1 MRNIK
6 VILSLLASIFIITS
20 CSLNSTDE
28 IQKPSSAG
36 KTLEVLL
43 VANENVYKGSVK
55 ELTDSLFGQP
65 QVNLNQP
72 EPIFDV
78 LNISVGLFNS
88 SDLYNKHRNII
99 IVDVNSKNDNKI
111 YTYRDKWAYPQTI
124 FQFSVTN
131 VDEFKTLL
139 RKHFPQIRDD
149 FYEYERLRVNNAF
162 KSLENI
168 NITKALKQKFG
179 FWITVSN
186 EFQLSVIDDN
196 FAWIRKEAKDYS
208 IGILIHTQP
217 YRDSIVFKE
226 KYILNQL
233 DTTMKNHI
241 PGPLDG
247 TYMAV
252 ERRIEPVSEKITL
265 DGRYCIETRGL
276 WRLIGDFMGGPF
288 VNYSFTSPDNQQF
301 IMLTGYV
308 YSPRKPKRDFVM
320 QAESVC
326 RSIKFLKQ

>member
-1 MRNIK
+1 MRNIRF
-6 VILSLLASIFIITS
+6 ILSFLTSIFLITS
-20 CSLNSTDE
+20 CSLNSPQE
-28 IQKPSSAG
+28 NQKPGSAG

-43 VANENVYKGSVK
+43 VANENVYNGSVK
-55 ELTDSLFGQP
+55 ELVDSLFGQP

-78 LNISVGLFNS
+78 LNISVGLFNT

-99 IVDVNSKNDNKI
+99 VVDVNSKNDNKI
-111 YTYRDKWAYPQTI
+111 YTYQDKWASPQTI
-124 FQFSVTN
+124 FQFSVTSA
-131 VDEFKTLL
+131 DKFKTLL
-139 RKHFPQIRDD
+139 RKYFPKIQEE

-162 KSLENI
+162 KKLENTD
-168 NITKALKQKFG
+168 ITKALKQKFG

-186 EFQLSVIDDN
+186 EFQLSVINDN

-208 IGILIHTQP
+208 IGIFIHTQP
-217 YRDSIVFKE
+217 YRDSVVFKE

-233 DTTMKNHI
+233 DSTMKNNI

-252 ERRIEPVSEKITL
+252 ERRIEPVSKKITL

-288 VNYSFTSPDNQQF
+288 VNYAFTSPDNKQF

-308 YSPRKPKRDFVM
+308 YSPRKPKRDFMM
-320 QAESVC
+320 QAESICHTVQ
-326 RSIKFLKQ
+326 FLKH